1 MKRILG
7 LVVAG
12 GLWLGLTSAADAQF
26 ALSVGNPYAGGF
38 AIGAPYAGVYG
49 GGFYG
54 APSASYGV
62 VPRATIYS
70 SGYAGVYPGV
80 TTYSSGYYGAPVAP
94 VAPVLPAVAYPG
106 YGYRPFYGVAAYPR
120 VGYYGGFR
128 RFGYGGFGRRGWGY
142 W

>member
-12 GLWLGLTSAADAQF
+12 GLWLGLVSAADAQF
-26 ALSVGNPYAGGF
+26 TLSVGNPYAGGF
-38 AIGAPYAGVYG
+38 AIGAPYAGAYG

-54 APSASYGV
+54 APYASYGV
-62 VPRATIYS
+62 VPGAGYYS

-80 TTYSSGYYGAPVAP
+80 TTYSSGYYGVAP
-94 VAPVLPAVAYPG
+94 AVPAVAYPG
-106 YGYRPFYGVAAYPR
+106 YMYRPYYGVAAYPR
-120 VGYYGGFR
+120 WGYYGGFR
-128 RFGYGGFGRRGWGY
+128 RFGFGGFGRRGWGY